1 MRQRLFGSVVLA
13 SLIVC
18 SSCGFFGPNSHGK
31 NITIAGSTSIMPFT
45 EKLAEHFMLEKPETP
60 VDVQGG
66 GSSAGIQATI
76 NRTVSIGM
84 SSRELKGEEKKLN
97 AIVIC
102 HDAIAIVVNPKNPI
116 ANLTTEQVRGIYSGR
131 ISNWK
136 QLGWIHRNISA
147 VTREEGSGTRG
158 AFEDL
163 VMKKTL
169 IDDAVMVQDSNGA
182 VREVVGNDPYAV
194 GYISL
199 GIVDSRVKTV
209 SIDGISPSIQTVR
222 NKSYGIVRPFLY
234 LTLGNP
240 SIQAQAFIDFV
251 LSGQGQ
257 TILRKEGL
265 VPVHGQAAF

>member
-1 MRQRLFGSVVLA
+1 MLA

-18 SSCGFFGPNSHGK
+18 SSCGFFGRDPQGK
-31 NITIAGSTSIMPFT
+31 TITVAGSTSIMPFT
-45 EKLAEHFMLEKPETP
+45 EKLAEHFMLEKPGTS

-76 NRTVSIGM
+76 NRTVAIGM
-84 SSRELKGEEKKLN
+84 SSRELKDDEKMLN

-102 HDAIAIVVNPKNPI
+102 HDAIAVVVHPKNPLGG
-116 ANLTTEQVRGIYSGR
+116 LTSGQVRDIYSGKIR
-131 ISNWK
+131 NWK
-136 QLGWIHRNISA
+136 QLGWIDRNISV

-163 VMKKTL
+163 VMKKAF

-182 VREVVGNDPYAV
+182 VREVVGNDPYAL

-199 GIVDSRVKTV
+199 GIVDSRVKILSV
-209 SIDGISPSIQTVR
+209 DGVRPSIETAR
-222 NKSYGIVRPFLY
+222 NSSYGIVRPFLY
-234 LTLGNP
+234 LTLGQP
-240 SIQAQAFIDFV
+240 AGQSRTFIDFV
-251 LSGQGQ
+251 LSLQGQ

-265 VPVHGQAAF
+265 VPVHG